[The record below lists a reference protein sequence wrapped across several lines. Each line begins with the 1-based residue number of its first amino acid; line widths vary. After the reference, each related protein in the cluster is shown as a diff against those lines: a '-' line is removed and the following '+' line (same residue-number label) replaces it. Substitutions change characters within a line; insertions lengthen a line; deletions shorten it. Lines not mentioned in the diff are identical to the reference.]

1 MHWHWRAFGPWLL
14 ASHTF
19 PSFTG
24 HHWSDYSAPLPTQ
37 QSGDVERCI
46 VELPS
51 PLRLITTTSSEESST
66 SLFDSASSTESSTYL
81 FDATLPWL
89 VEYDN
94 GQISPTSFQVLCKMS
109 CGSQRSL
116 PKEQAADHKWACPRN
131 KQQIVNIPAQA
142 TKWQIRKKPA
152 QGTSCIPHW
161 HSASKCM
168 PSINAFSCTWYILYS
183 SAFFSMLWCDYDEYK
198 QTIWHCRFAFEFR
211 NTVWYCICLAFSWY
225 I

>member
-1 MHWHWRAFGPWLL
+1 MHWNWRAFVPWLL

-19 PSFTG
+19 PSFTR
-24 HHWSDYSAPLPTQ
+24 HHWSDYSAPVPTQ
-37 QSGDVERCI
+37 QSGDVERCT

-51 PLRLITTTSSEESST
+51 PLRLITTTFSEESST

-89 VEYDN
+89 VEYGN
-94 GQISPTSFQVLCKMS
+94 GQISPTSFQVLCKVS

-116 PKEQAADHKWACPRN
+116 PKEQAASLIDTVLVSACLP
-131 KQQIVNIPAQA
+131 
-142 TKWQIRKKPA
+142 
-152 QGTSCIPHW
+152 SM
-161 HSASKCM
+161 HSLAHD
-168 PSINAFSCTWYILYS
+168 THTLYS

-198 QTIWHCRFAFEFR
+198 QTIWHCRFAFQFR